1 MNLKS
6 HLSIIFI
13 ATFLFSFTI
22 SNIKVLPF
30 ECPLLLDNEITT
42 QHLGYIT
49 SYNHTHHQPNWVAYT
64 LTLKK
69 LNGVAERTNK
79 FLVDPLIYPETCNTK
94 DYSKSG
100 FDRGHLAPAADMTW
114 SLEAMKESFYMSNIT
129 PQRPQFNRGI
139 WKKLEEQ
146 VRQWAKTT
154 TALFIVTGPILKG
167 RLTQQIGKTHKI
179 TVPNLYFK
187 AIADTNQTGNG
198 IAFVI
203 QNEGSSLPLA
213 HFVITIDSL
222 EKLTGRDFFHN
233 IPQKK
238 QANIEKKSSLTHWK
252 LNN

>member
-1 MNLKS
+1 
-6 HLSIIFI
+6 
-13 ATFLFSFTI
+13 
-22 SNIKVLPF
+22 
-30 ECPLLLDNEITT
+30 
-42 QHLGYIT
+42 
-49 SYNHTHHQPNWVAYT
+49 
-64 LTLKK
+64 
-69 LNGVAERTNK
+69 
-79 FLVDPLIYPETCNTK
+79 
-94 DYSKSG
+94 
-100 FDRGHLAPAADMTW
+100 MTW

>member
-1 MNLKS
+1 MKLKY
-6 HLSIIFI
+6 HLSLFFI
-13 ATFLFSFTI
+13 TAFLFSFSLI
-22 SNIKVLPF
+22 PSQVLPL
-30 ECPLLLDNEITT
+30 ECPSLFENEIATH
-42 QHLGYIT
+42 HLGYIT
-49 SYNHTHHQPNWVAYT
+49 SYNHSHHQPNWVAYT
-64 LTLKK
+64 LTPQK
-69 LNGVAERTNK
+69 LNGAAERTNK
-79 FLVDPLIYPETCNTK
+79 FLPDPLIHPETCNTK

-146 VRQWAKTT
+146 VRQWARTST
-154 TALFIVTGPILKG
+154 SLFIVTGPILKG
-167 RLTQQIGKTHKI
+167 HLTEQIGRDHKI
-179 TVPNLYFK
+179 TVPNFFFK
-187 AIADTNQTGNG
+187 AIADTSQNGNG

-203 QNEGSSLPLA
+203 QNEGSHLPLS

-238 QANIEKKSSLTHWK
+238 QITIEKKSNLKHWH
-252 LNN
+252 LDN

>member
-1 MNLKS
+1 MKLKRQ
-6 HLSIIFI
+6 LSVIFV
-13 ATFLFSFTI
+13 AAFLFSFSLT
-22 SNIKVLPF
+22 NIKVLPL
-30 ECPLLLDNEITT
+30 ECPSLFENEITT

-49 SYNHTHHQPNWVAYT
+49 SYNHIHHQPNWVAYT
-64 LTLKK
+64 LTPQK

-79 FLVDPLIYPETCNTK
+79 FLVDPLIHPETCNTK

-114 SLEAMKESFYMSNIT
+114 SLAAMKESFYMSNIT
-129 PQRPQFNRGI
+129 PQKPQFNRGI

-146 VRQWAKTT
+146 VRQWARSTSS
-154 TALFIVTGPILKG
+154 LFIVTGPILKG
-167 RLTQQIGKTHKI
+167 NLPNHIGKTHKI
-179 TVPNLYFK
+179 TVPNMFFK
-187 AIADTNQTGNG
+187 AIADTNQTGHG

-203 QNEGSSLPLA
+203 QNEGSTLPLA
-213 HFVITIDSL
+213 HFVISIDSL

-238 QANIEKKSSLTHWK
+238 QANIEKKSNLNHWK

>member
-13 ATFLFSFTI
+13 AVFLFSFTL

-30 ECPLLLDNEITT
+30 ECPLLLENEVTT

-64 LTLKK
+64 LTQKK

-79 FLVDPLIYPETCNTK
+79 FLVDPLIHPETCNTK

-114 SLEAMKESFYMSNIT
+114 S
-129 PQRPQFNRGI
+129 
-139 WKKLEEQ
+139 
-146 VRQWAKTT
+146 KTT
-154 TALFIVTGPILKG
+154 SALFIVTGPILKG

-179 TVPNLYFK
+179 TVPNLFFK
-187 AIADTNQTGNG
+187 AIVDTNQIGNG

-203 QNEGSSLPLA
+203 QNEGSSLPLS
-213 HFVITIDSL
+213 HFAITIDSL